1 MSAALSALAP
11 GQAAV
16 ICGYADA
23 DLQSQQRF
31 MSMGLIEGVE
41 VEVLRYAP
49 AGDPIEIRVMG
60 YALSLRKVDAA
71 AILVEA
77 GVTA

>member
-1 MSAALSALAP
+1 MSSALSTLAP
-11 GQAAV
+11 GQTAV

-23 DLQSQQRF
+23 DTQSQQRF

-71 AILVEA
+71 AILIEA
-77 GVTA
+77 GVAV